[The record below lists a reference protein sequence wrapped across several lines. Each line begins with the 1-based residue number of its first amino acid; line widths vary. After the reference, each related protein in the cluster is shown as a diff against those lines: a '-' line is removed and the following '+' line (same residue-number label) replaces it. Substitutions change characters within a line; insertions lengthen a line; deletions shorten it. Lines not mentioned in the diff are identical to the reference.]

1 MKKIVYVLGSIEI
14 ILGLL
19 MIAGTSL
26 LKEIMPLLGRVAQ
39 QAAVAGGDSAEEY
52 QMSCTTVTVI
62 AVVLIVIGVVQF
74 VYSFIKKENM

>member
-1 MKKIVYVLGSIEI
+1 M
-14 ILGLL
+14 
-19 MIAGTSL
+19 
-26 LKEIMPLLGRVAQ
+26 
-39 QAAVAGGDSAEEY
+39 AGGDSAEEY

>member
-39 QAAVAGGDSAEEY
+39 QAAVAGGYSAEEY